1 MSARLRRSLLLAGVL
16 LALQPGAR
24 AQNMVAPEEA
34 VAPDPGVTPQELEAF
49 EHADAGRHV
58 KARELAEK
66 IVAKDAN
73 SFAGHFVLGLVQHY
87 AEANLPSSL
96 YHLSLA
102 RTLYE
107 KKFGN
112 EPGGEQPWRWHAALI
127 KELAGVYGDMEKHE
141 EKLALIARYNELYEP
156 HLIAERAWPL
166 MKLGKY
172 KEARMAAELGLNSD
186 RTGQRVVALNALC
199 AIEFE
204 AGNDGASYEA
214 CKRAVDDAGSRG
226 GLVSAV
232 DLTNFA
238 EASRSLFK
246 LDEAERI
253 AIEATTALPSW
264 YGNPWMELG
273 ELYVR
278 QGRFAESLSAL
289 RKMPEYRM
297 QRPPHVRDVDR
308 GETRR
313 VLASFLL
320 VMGKADDA
328 FDVTGRAI
336 AAPDR
341 RAHNSRDPAQ
351 DETVISLLDRSAR
364 LSSAQLALE
373 EAAVLPWYER
383 PKQWLTALVRGFEA
397 RRSAARIAKLL
408 DDDTRLSG
416 MFRIGQASAAIMP
429 PWIVGD
435 LVTVL
440 GPGVAKAAS
449 ERAGKNDKRPGASA
463 YYDAI
468 AAEVAWATG
477 NDTSAIA
484 IAERAIAAL
493 GPGEVLLA
501 ARLHAL
507 AADAARRGE
516 LWERAGVHYDGA
528 FQRDPGVLRR
538 LGLPVAVRVRT
549 EGALG
554 SEVADMLERS
564 PRFER
569 ADSGLTLTVQAD
581 RASARVCLVST
592 QGQMLSCAEV
602 DAVATSKANAA
613 AAAKDGK
620 PVSTPPWTEHVAREA
635 LRQLFAPRV
644 DLSQTDIHSLDGQNL
659 SGRDALRSV
668 LE

>member
-1 MSARLRRSLLLAGVL
+1 
-16 LALQPGAR
+16 
-24 AQNMVAPEEA
+24 
-34 VAPDPGVTPQELEAF
+34 
-49 EHADAGRHV
+49 
-58 KARELAEK
+58 
-66 IVAKDAN
+66 
-73 SFAGHFVLGLVQHY
+73 
-87 AEANLPSSL
+87 
-96 YHLSLA
+96 
-102 RTLYE
+102 
-107 KKFGN
+107 
-112 EPGGEQPWRWHAALI
+112 
-127 KELAGVYGDMEKHE
+127 
-141 EKLALIARYNELYEP
+141 
-156 HLIAERAWPL
+156 
-166 MKLGKY
+166 MKLKRFS
-172 KEARMAAELGLNSD
+172 EARMAAELGIASA
-186 RTGQRVVALNALC
+186 RTDQRGLALNALC

-204 AGNDGASYEA
+204 AGNDGESYDA
-214 CKRAVDDAGSRG
+214 CRRAVDDASERG

-253 AIEATTALPSW
+253 ALEATGALPSW

-278 QGRFAESLSAL
+278 QGRFAEALSAL

-297 QRPPHVRDVDR
+297 QRPPHVRDADR

-320 VMGKADDA
+320 VMGRADEA
-328 FDVTGRAI
+328 AEVTGRAI

-351 DETVISLLDRSAR
+351 DETVIALLDRSAR
-364 LSSAQLALE
+364 LTSAELALE

-383 PKQWLTALVRGFEA
+383 PKQWLSALKRRLEA

-408 DDDTRLSG
+408 DQDSILGG

-429 PWIVGD
+429 PWIVGE
-435 LVTVL
+435 LVRVL

-477 NDTSAIA
+477 EDLEAIA
-484 IAERAIAAL
+484 IAERALAAL

-507 AADAARRGE
+507 AADAAWQGE
-516 LWERAGVHYDGA
+516 RWERASVHYDAA

-538 LGLPVAVRVRT
+538 LGLPVPVRVRT
-549 EGALG
+549 EGELG
-554 SEVADMLERS
+554 SDVADMLERS
-564 PRFER
+564 PRFTRSE
-569 ADSGLTLTVQAD
+569 SGLTLTVQAD
-581 RASARVCLVST
+581 RASARICLVG
-592 QGQMLSCAEV
+592 GQNQMISCAEV
-602 DAVATSKANAA
+602 DAVE
-613 AAAKDGK
+613 AAKAAGKGPDGK
-620 PVSTPPWTEHVAREA
+620 EQPLPPWPEHVAREA
-635 LRQLFAPRV
+635 LKQLFSPRV
-644 DLSQTDIHSLDGQNL
+644 DLSQTDINSLDGQNL